1 MAHRGWLTSSPIC
14 RLHNMETP
22 DEPHLFVELPSLRD
36 WGDGRWREKAVCA
49 NSDTE
54 KFFPQRDGVDAAM
67 IVAQAQLCCAECTV
81 RKDCLEF
88 ALVNKLKY
96 GIWGG
101 VTPRNR
107 RGLELEDAEKASA
120 MPATTIL
127 KNLRKVKVPD
137 PMKRLA
143 LMLNL
148 DLEGTRALLAKEK
161 SHTGHL

>member
-1 MAHRGWLTSSPIC
+1 MNTA
-14 RLHNMETP
+14 

-36 WGDGRWREKAVCA
+36 WGDGAWRVKAACA

-54 KFFPQRDGVDAAM
+54 KFFPNRDGVDSAM
-67 IVAQAQLCCAECTV
+67 IVAQAQLCCAMCTV
-81 RKDCLEF
+81 RKECLEF
-88 ALVNKLKY
+88 ALTNKLKY

-107 RGLELEDAEKASA
+107 RGLELEDAQRASA

-127 KNLRKVKVPD
+127 KNLRKVKVSE

-148 DLEGTRALLAKEK
+148 DLDEARSLLAKEK
-161 SHTGHL
+161 AHNSF